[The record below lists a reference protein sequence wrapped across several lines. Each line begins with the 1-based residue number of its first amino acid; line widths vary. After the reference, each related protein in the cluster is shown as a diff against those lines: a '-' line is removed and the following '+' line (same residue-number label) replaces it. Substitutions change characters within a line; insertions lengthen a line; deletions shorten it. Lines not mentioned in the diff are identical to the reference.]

1 MKDEGSVQARMQAKA
16 QAFLM
21 ALAFRENIRVTQQ
34 EADRHILQIAQETK
48 QDFAKLRE
56 AIWQNGMIHD
66 IQERLMAAKALD
78 MLYAKAKKI
87 TVDADGKPVP
97 APETGAAAPEKVVEP
112 AENAE

>member
-1 MKDEGSVQARMQAKA
+1 M
-16 QAFLM
+16 
-21 ALAFRENIRVTQQ
+21 
-34 EADRHILQIAQETK
+34 
-48 QDFAKLRE
+48 RE